1 VRRSAILQWVIAIA
15 VAVIAIA
22 LAFHFDAAV
31 REFIGEHQSR
41 ALWSLAENVSKFGDW
56 PAHFIIGALL
66 AVGACWRGSKKWT
79 RVFVA
84 MLIALAIAGG
94 AARGLKIA
102 TARARPSV
110 KIEEL
115 VGRSHFSPKYH
126 SFPSGHV
133 AASTAFFAV
142 LVFASWRIGLATLAI
157 PLLIAWSRMYGGAH
171 YLSDVVCAAVLG
183 VVCAAIAVRFVLL
196 KIDPPPL
203 KLRRTDN
210 SNEPNS

>member
-1 VRRSAILQWVIAIA
+1 VKRSLILWWVIAVAAA
-15 VAVIAIA
+15 VLAIG
-22 LAFHFDAAV
+22 LGFHFDAAV
-31 REFIGEHQSR
+31 GQFIGEHHSR
-41 ALWSLAENVSKFGDW
+41 GLWSFAENVSKFGDW

-66 AVGACWRGSKKWT
+66 AAGGYWTGSKRWT
-79 RVFVA
+79 RIFLA
-84 MLIALAIAGG
+84 MLIALALAGV

-102 TARARPSV
+102 AARARPSV

-115 VGRSHFSPKYH
+115 VGRSHFSAKYH

-157 PLLIAWSRMYGGAH
+157 PLLIAWSRIYGGAH

-183 VVCAAIAVRFVLL
+183 IICAAIAVRFVLR
-196 KIDPPPL
+196 KIEPRL
-203 KLRRTDN
+203 GRLRR
-210 SNEPNS
+210 